1 MRDVAPPSGQ
11 LPPAGVTRGDGSTL
25 ALRPLAG
32 RASDRHQ
39 GTHAQ
44 ELERYG
50 PHARDWCVHHLQW
63 LLLWAMQDA
72 DGLGVDFGAQVQW
85 LASVLDA
92 RGYPLASLADALETL
107 AGEAEEVAAGAS
119 GRLRDGAVL
128 VRP

>member
-11 LPPAGVTRGDGSTL
+11 LPPALVARADGSTL
-25 ALRPLAG
+25 SLRPIAE
-32 RASDRHQ
+32 RASDRHLE
-39 GTHAQ
+39 THAE

-50 PHARDWCVHHLQW
+50 PHARDWCVHDLQW
-63 LLLWAMQDA
+63 LLLWAVQDA

-85 LASVLDA
+85 LGGVLDA

-107 AGEAEEVAAGAS
+107 AGEAEHAAAGAS
-119 GRLRDGAVL
+119 GRLREGAVL